1 MKDLHS
7 IHLGRYSVIDKKGGW
22 IMLDTLK
29 IDLKPAE
36 IIRAIKRM
44 KKKERDTFLEDLLAA
59 TSPEYLDS
67 IRKARADYKA
77 GRVKT
82 HEEVFGK

>member
-1 MKDLHS
+1 
-7 IHLGRYSVIDKKGGW
+7 
-22 IMLDTLK
+22 MLDTLK

-36 IIRAIKRM
+36 IIMAVKKM
-44 KKKERDTFLEDLLAA
+44 KKKERDAFLEDLLAA

-77 GRVKT
+77 GRTKT
-82 HEEVFGK
+82 HEEVFGR

>member
-1 MKDLHS
+1 
-7 IHLGRYSVIDKKGGW
+7 
-22 IMLDTLK
+22 MLDSLQ
-29 IDLKPAE
+29 IDLKPVE
-36 IIRAIKRM
+36 IIMAVKKM
-44 KKKERDTFLEDLLAA
+44 KKKERDAFLEDLLAA

-82 HEEVFGK
+82 HEEVFGR

>member
-1 MKDLHS
+1 
-7 IHLGRYSVIDKKGGW
+7 
-22 IMLDTLK
+22 MLDTLK

-36 IIRAIKRM
+36 IIRAV
-44 KKKERDTFLEDLLAA
+44 KKMRKKDRDSFLEDLLAS

-67 IRKARADYKA
+67 IKKARADYKA

-82 HEEVFGK
+82 HEEIFGK

>member
-1 MKDLHS
+1 
-7 IHLGRYSVIDKKGGW
+7 
-22 IMLDTLK
+22 MLDTLK

-36 IIRAIKRM
+36 IIRAIKKM
-44 KKKERDTFLEDLLAA
+44 KKKERDSFLEDLLAA

-67 IRKARADYKA
+67 IRKARTDYKA

-82 HEEVFGK
+82 HEEVFGR